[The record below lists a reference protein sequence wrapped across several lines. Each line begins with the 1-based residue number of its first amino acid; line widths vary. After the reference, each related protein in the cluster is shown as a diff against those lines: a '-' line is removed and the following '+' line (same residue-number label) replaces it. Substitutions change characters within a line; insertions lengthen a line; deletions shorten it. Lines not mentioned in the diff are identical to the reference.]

1 MNDER
6 MFKTNAMHG
15 EKITIGIDL
24 GINSDYC
31 SAVLGIYYSD
41 VYHLVYT
48 TTDREQV
55 EALNRILETESKKN
69 MMVQAFKIIDSKNVD
84 IIGIR
89 MSKKVEDYNKF
100 IYKNN
105 YNRKELEY
113 SEFCIIKDALEVC

>member
-6 MFKTNAMHG
+6 
-15 EKITIGIDL
+15 ITIGIDL
-24 GINSDYC
+24 GTNKDYC

-41 VYHLVYT
+41 VYHLIYHT
-48 TTDREQV
+48 NDREQV
-55 EALNRILETESKKN
+55 EALNRILEVENKKN
-69 MMVQAFKIIDSKNVD
+69 MMVQAFKIIDLKNVD

-89 MSKKVEDYNKF
+89 MANTVEDYNKF
-100 IYKNN
+100 IFKDN